1 MLVTQEACQIKD
13 AKPSIVFIT
22 FGCRY
27 VIITICSQNYTKF
40 LKFWHVLGMLKTL
53 SFSVSWSCKRHIL
66 KCKCRGAT

>member
-53 SFSVSWSCKRHIL
+53 SFSVS
-66 KCKCRGAT
+66 